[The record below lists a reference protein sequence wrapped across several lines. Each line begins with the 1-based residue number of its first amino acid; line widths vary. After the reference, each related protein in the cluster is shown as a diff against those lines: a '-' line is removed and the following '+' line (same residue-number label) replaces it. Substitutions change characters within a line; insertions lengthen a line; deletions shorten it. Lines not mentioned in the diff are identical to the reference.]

1 MFPKTKREFVN
12 LSSAELQGHRSG
24 KLEFREAWREPDIS
38 FNTAGT
44 TMAYRISY
52 EDGSAITTG
61 AEGYGG
67 VTRSEYFRSEFEA
80 LKRARRLLDDGGHHA
95 VAVQD
100 GSGRVLA
107 GILLQLK
114 LETMIVD

>member
-1 MFPKTKREFVN
+1 MIRGGDFKLLKCHVVAAKSGHSSPGRNTRMFPKTKREFVN

-61 AEGYGG
+61 AQGYGG

-80 LKRARRLLDDGGHHA
+80 LKSAPAAR
-95 VAVQD
+95 
-100 GSGRVLA
+100 
-107 GILLQLK
+107 
-114 LETMIVD
+114 